1 MQWQNAQL
9 AASKYS
15 ARSEKLF
22 FCSRKFLVV
31 KEGQKPQSRDISS
44 RVRRLIRHSGLQPHF
59 KLLLWRHDHDG
70 ASACTCTSSIAGIAG
85 IALRPGSTSA
95 AGVSSITLS
104 ASLACSAGVAGVA
117 LVSGRARSAGV
128 SGISGVSSSTLA
140 TSLALR
146 ARVAGVSGITLWSH
160 WPSAG
165 PESEQRDK
173 HK

>member
-70 ASACTCTSSIAGIAG
+70 ASACTCTSSIAGIA
-85 IALRPGSTSA
+85 LRPGSTSA

-128 SGISGVSSSTLA
+128 SGISSVSGSTLA